1 MAILEWVAISFSMK
15 EDKPEQIEKIV
26 SWKIM
31 LHKWEKQTILE
42 EVSLFF
48 LIPKVLFSHLSDQ
61 WAS

>member
-48 LIPKVLFSHLSDQ
+48 LIPKVLFSHLSEQ

>member
-1 MAILEWVAISFSMK
+1 MVILEWVAISFSMK

-26 SWKIM
+26 PWKIII
-31 LHKWEKQTILE
+31 HKWEKQTLLE
-42 EVSLFF
+42 EVSPFF

>member
-31 LHKWEKQTILE
+31 LHKWEKQTLLE